1 MYEVEL
7 RRIAVKSLDKLEDPD
22 YSRIIKALSKIEQE
36 PRPKGVEK
44 LRGTELWRIR
54 ECDYRIIYHIDD
66 ESKIVTVVRLGH
78 RRDVYRGIQ

>member
-54 ECDYRIIYHIDD
+54 EGDYRIIYHIVD

>member
-7 RRIAVKSLDKLEDPD
+7 RRIAVKILDKLEDPD
-22 YSRIIKALSKIEQE
+22 YSRIITALLKIEQD

-44 LRGTELWRIR
+44 LRGAELWRVR
-54 ECDYRIIYHIDD
+54 EGDYRVIYHIDD
-66 ESKIVTVVRLGH
+66 ESKKVTVVRIGH